1 MIDDSNLS
9 GPINA
14 VSPHPVT
21 NRELSATV
29 AKVLG
34 RPNWLPAPAYAIRL
48 ALGEVA
54 EVVTAGQRVIPSKLR
69 TIGFP
74 FRFPTVQEALAD
86 LLLPSKA

>member
-1 MIDDSNLS
+1 
-9 GPINA
+9 
-14 VSPHPVT
+14 
-21 NRELSATV
+21 
-29 AKVLG
+29 
-34 RPNWLPAPAYAIRL
+34 
-48 ALGEVA
+48 LGEVA